1 MASIM
6 IRDLSMTETL
16 DRQASLRVKGGWSGG
31 YLMPSTQYPMSGS
44 KKYPGS
50 LSTKFT
56 NQYQSAQVNNTA
68 VGIGGPNFFKLDGT
82 IVQSQSA

>member
-16 DRQASLRVKGGWSGG
+16 DRQASLRVKGGWYGG
-31 YLMPSTQYPMSGS
+31 YLKPSIKYPSSVS
-44 KKYPGS
+44 KKITS
-50 LSTKFT
+50 
-56 NQYQSAQVNNTA
+56 QYQSAQVNNTA
-68 VGIGGPNFFKLDGT
+68 VGLGGPNFFHMNGT

>member
-16 DRQASLRVKGGWSGG
+16 DRQASLRVKGGWYGG
-31 YLMPSTQYPMSGS
+31 YLMPRMHSP
-44 KKYPGS
+44 
-50 LSTKFT
+50 LNLNTKFT
-56 NQYQSAQVNNTA
+56 NQIQVAKVNNTA
-68 VGIGGPNFFKLDGT
+68 VGIGGPNTFNLNGT